1 MTSMLSKVTRVYRE
15 KTDCLSTNK
24 RKSMVPSEEVNIPKA
39 GAPQGLPMTWALLG
53 QWGILLET
61 TNGDLF

>member
-1 MTSMLSKVTRVYRE
+1 
-15 KTDCLSTNK
+15 
-24 RKSMVPSEEVNIPKA
+24 MVPSEEVNIPKA

>member
-1 MTSMLSKVTRVYRE
+1 M
-15 KTDCLSTNK
+15 
-24 RKSMVPSEEVNIPKA
+24 PKA
-39 GAPQGLPMTWALLG
+39 GAPQALPMTRALLG